1 MFFVNPT
8 FLLGGF
14 GGSVVPPHDQILGQ
28 IFESLAAADSDD
40 DFEVARKVIQITWPG
55 RVRRLR
61 SQHSSVKKLMQC
73 EAVFVSLRAEL
84 NSLQDH
90 KSPIVRLVVRVSTFF

>member
-1 MFFVNPT
+1 MFFINPT

-40 DFEVARKVIQITWPG
+40 DFEVARAW
-55 RVRRLR
+55 
-61 SQHSSVKKLMQC
+61 
-73 EAVFVSLRAEL
+73 
-84 NSLQDH
+84 
-90 KSPIVRLVVRVSTFF
+90 